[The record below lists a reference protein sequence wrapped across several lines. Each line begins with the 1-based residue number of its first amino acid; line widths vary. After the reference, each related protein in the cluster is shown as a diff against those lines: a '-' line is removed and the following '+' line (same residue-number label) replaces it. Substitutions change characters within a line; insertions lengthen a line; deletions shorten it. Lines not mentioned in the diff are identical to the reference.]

1 MKRFGPGLLIMAAFI
16 GPGTVTTASAAG
28 ANYGFALLWALLFSV
43 VATIV
48 LQEMAARL
56 GLVTGKGLA
65 DALRTTFNNKV
76 FANLSIVL
84 VVLAIGFG
92 NAAYESGN
100 IAGSSL
106 GLAAITLGMV
116 RFGGG
121 NCFRLAGIWSV

>member
-84 VVLAIGFG
+84 VVLAIGSWEVWL
-92 NAAYESGN
+92 Y
-100 IAGSSL
+100 
-106 GLAAITLGMV
+106 
-116 RFGGG
+116 
-121 NCFRLAGIWSV
+121 